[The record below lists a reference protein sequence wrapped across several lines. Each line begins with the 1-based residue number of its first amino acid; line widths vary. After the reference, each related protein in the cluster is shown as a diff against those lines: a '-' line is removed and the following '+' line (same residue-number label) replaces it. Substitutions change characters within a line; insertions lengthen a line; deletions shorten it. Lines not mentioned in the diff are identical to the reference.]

1 MPSKPWADLEKKDW
15 KMEASRQTN
24 KKAIVEDNIPPLLEL
39 DLATVTR
46 KKISKRRSCHRC
58 VSGAT
63 YQLQLLSLDDSPM
76 VLENGDR
83 LRGVS
88 QMPTQ
93 IGELFIKDNCT
104 EESGL
109 SDRIS
114 LTSDSK
120 DPKSVKVRRIP
131 VSYADFQFD
140 VRNNLNASMP
150 QCI

>member
-39 DLATVTR
+39 DLATMTR
-46 KKISKRRSCHRC
+46 KRISKRRSGHRC

-63 YQLQLLSLDDSPM
+63 YQLQLLSLDDSLM
-76 VLENGDR
+76 VLENNDR

-93 IGELFIKDNCT
+93 TGELFIENNCA
-104 EESGL
+104 EERGL
-109 SDRIS
+109 
-114 LTSDSK
+114 
-120 DPKSVKVRRIP
+120 
-131 VSYADFQFD
+131 
-140 VRNNLNASMP
+140 
-150 QCI
+150 